1 MEKTSMINYIVKR
14 IETEYKI
21 NNDKAKKIYDSYFNQ
36 NVYKHLKSEIDK
48 QLKEKNIYFK

>member
-1 MEKTSMINYIVKR
+1 MINYIVKR